1 MANAVENAQEVANAS
16 SEALAGLVGYC
27 DTYSYTILAAAAAF
41 LLVGL
46 VFVAVA
52 AVHEA
57 RKTAAEARKAE
68 AEADKA
74 EAEAAAARDG
84 RETPMTVTLPA
95 VVTAVKG
102 LAAALGDAK
111 AWVAMILIGLL
122 LSWMAGNAPYLCKS
136 GFVLTGA
143 EEKKSGA
150 DSDDDTATNSAG
162 NASDNAADASDGNG
176 ADPAPA
182 ENSGTEAATEDASAR
197 S

>member
-1 MANAVENAQEVANAS
+1 MANALENAQEVANSS
-16 SEALAGLVGYC
+16 SEALAGLIGYC
-27 DTYSYTILAAAAAF
+27 DTYSYTILAAAVAF

-46 VFVAVA
+46 AFVAVA

-57 RKTAAEARKAE
+57 RKSAAEARKAE

-74 EAEAAAARDG
+74 EAQAAIAREG

-122 LSWMAGNAPYLCKS
+122 LSWMAGNAPNLCKS

-143 EEKKSGA
+143 EENKSGKDEDA
-150 DSDDDTATNSAG
+150 DPATNSAG
-162 NASDNAADASDGNG
+162 NVSGDAADANDGNG

-182 ENSGTEAATEDASAR
+182 GNSGTEPATENASDR

>member
-1 MANAVENAQEVANAS
+1 MANVLENNTQEIANAS
-16 SEALAGLVGYC
+16 SDAVAGLIGYC
-27 DTYSYTILAAAAAF
+27 ETYSYSILVAAAAF
-41 LLVGL
+41 LLTGL

-57 RKTAAEARKAE
+57 RKSAAEARKAE
-68 AEADKA
+68 AEAAIA
-74 EAEAAAARDG
+74 EAARDG
-84 RETPMTVTLPA
+84 KETAEIPLPA

-122 LSWMAGNAPYLCKS
+122 LAWMAGNAPNLCKS

-143 EEKKSGA
+143 EENESGEDA
-150 DSDDDTATNSAG
+150 DDDPAANGSGNGAGNSADPG
-162 NASDNAADASDGNG
+162 DGNG

-182 ENSGTEAATEDASAR
+182 AGNGGSATEAE
-197 S
+197 